1 MITCNVKLETGIK
14 YSSGFAEEH
23 VIPVLALL
31 FFPWT
36 CRTVYLVPA
45 LQLNPLLQYDHFT
58 LYVFKSQKQTYE
70 SQADNFSELNVL
82 KFNRY

>member
-1 MITCNVKLETGIK
+1 MLNLRQGLSIPQALRK
-14 YSSGFAEEH
+14 EH

-58 LYVFKSQKQTYE
+58 LYVFKSQTQTYE